1 MKYAVQLGLFVGL
14 LLMSFDILARTPDAI
29 KQSGELIVASRDNLP
44 PMSFLKDNKLVG
56 IDIELANHLAQAL
69 GVKVTWYP
77 FRNIKER
84 ETLLINKTVD
94 VVISSYSITE
104 ERLSVV
110 SFSDSYLDS
119 GSALLIR
126 KQQASRIK
134 SYKDLEDQAV
144 AVVKNSVSE
153 MTLRSIF
160 GERIKLISV
169 ENLTDTYPLLDAK
182 QVDAIV
188 YDKTM
193 LDYYAVQ
200 HTNVF
205 VVKEDPIDPNQYAI
219 GLNQQDKEL
228 LLYINAWLKTFKQ
241 SAGLD
246 KILTRYATSS
256 LNLETQITTGNIETY
271 NIKPGDT
278 LSSIAKAFY
287 ADVSQWVVIYKA
299 NHDVIKYPNIIPV
312 GRSIKIPNPVKS
324 QSSKITK
331 GSCKEKLE
339 ELNGYKENLEKEVFR
354 QKQKEILDRCI

>member
-1 MKYAVQLGLFVGL
+1 MKYLLQFTLALGL
-14 LLMSFDILARTPDAI
+14 ILTALETAARSPDAI
-29 KQSGELIVASRDNLP
+29 KQSGELIVASRTNLP
-44 PMSFLKDNKLVG
+44 PMSFLQDNALTG
-56 IDIELANHLAQAL
+56 IDIELANQLAQAL
-69 GVKVTWYP
+69 GVKVKWYP
-77 FRNIKER
+77 FSNIKER

-126 KQQASRIK
+126 KQQANLIK
-134 SYKDLEDQAV
+134 SYKDLANQAV

-153 MTLRSIF
+153 TTLRSIF
-160 GERIKLISV
+160 GDKIKLTSV
-169 ENLTDTYPLLDAK
+169 ENLNEAYPLLDAK
-182 QVDAIV
+182 QVEAIV
-188 YDKTM
+188 YDKPM
-193 LDYYAVQ
+193 LDYYAAQ
-200 HTNVF
+200 HANVL

-241 SAGLD
+241 SGGLD

-256 LNLETQITTGNIETY
+256 LNLDTQMTSGNTETY
-271 NIKPGDT
+271 HIKPGDT

-287 ADVSQWVVIYKA
+287 TDASQWVKIYRANREVIQ
-299 NHDVIKYPNIIPV
+299 YPNIIPA
-312 GRSIKIPNPVKS
+312 GRSIKIPDPVKS
-324 QSSKITK
+324 QPSKTAK

-339 ELNGYKENLEKEVFR
+339 ALNSYKASLEKAVFE
-354 QKQKEILDRCI
+354 QKQKEILDHCL